1 MPPKKG
7 KGGKGP
13 GSPPTSP
20 NVGPKKAAAPKEE
33 KQPAAEEK
41 KPADAKENGQQA
53 QQAQQA
59 AKEKKEG
66 EQPRKEG
73 GERRRPAVGAL
84 APPPNAWEKPPGE
97 HPLQTPWTI
106 FLHKRQTQ
114 KAQVARSEGMSSYKA
129 YESSL
134 DNLGTFTTVE
144 GFWRYF
150 SYLKAPDQLPRDYD
164 IFFMR
169 HALVPAWE
177 TFPNGGSWY
186 VKVRRGNGVI
196 NRLWQEL
203 AVATIAEMF
212 AEPELVG
219 IAVSIRTRDDVLQIW
234 IRDDSLEVRTRVGER
249 LKTLL
254 SLHESTLVDYKLFR
268 DAIKDGYS
276 FKNAQQFYFAQMQM
290 QPQQQ
295 QPQQQQSEQGQ
306 AKEAAAEGA
315 AATPA
320 APAAPATAS
329 A

>member
-114 KAQVARSEGMSSYKA
+114 KAQVARSEVTVSRCAGPIDCLILYLAASSASYQGMSSYKA

-144 GFWRYF
+144 GFWRCACF
-150 SYLKAPDQLPRDYD
+150 
-164 IFFMR
+164 
-169 HALVPAWE
+169 
-177 TFPNGGSWY
+177 
-186 VKVRRGNGVI
+186 
-196 NRLWQEL
+196 
-203 AVATIAEMF
+203 
-212 AEPELVG
+212 
-219 IAVSIRTRDDVLQIW
+219 AVSSVI
-234 IRDDSLEVRTRVGER
+234 S
-249 LKTLL
+249 
-254 SLHESTLVDYKLFR
+254 
-268 DAIKDGYS
+268 
-276 FKNAQQFYFAQMQM
+276 
-290 QPQQQ
+290 P
-295 QPQQQQSEQGQ
+295 
-306 AKEAAAEGA
+306 
-315 AATPA
+315 
-320 APAAPATAS
+320 
-329 A
+329 